1 MVGRSLSA
9 LQRDR
14 RASLAGAGPAAPHLW
29 HHHTQGLAPRVD
41 GAHHQGPRRHSE
53 LRRRRGPSLLLRPCR
68 RSQLDRAV
76 APLHLLRRGRAH
88 LRSNITTP
96 DPTSAHLPYSP
107 LRLYWQVGSMTPS
120 AASHAA
126 LDFAPQPAPQ
136 PIRRASSSSS
146 SLLRRAS
153 NTGMAGLGGM
163 DPADDRTSPSPLV
176 PASAHH
182 PCFHH
187 LPTTPASII
196 GSPSLLY
203 SIPRLTSLP
212 PRSHSLDR
220 SLVQATPWIRRH
232 LALLLAHLQHRPSRH
247 PAKGHPLRA
256 LRIAH
261 VTIPTT
267 RRALRRTSLQPL
279 PRSTAILRSRRPPSC
294 QRAHRCVGRTGGV
307 RIRRLSR
314 EGSAG
319 LSAAANGRV
328 SSASRHAAAHRRRR
342 SECECERGGAAA
354 ARSRACA
361 PAALLS

>member
-203 SIPRLTSLP
+203 SIPSSHIPAPSIPLSGQEPRPSYAVDPPSPRASPRASPTPTLTPPSKRAPAPRPPHRPCHDPHDAPRPPAHQPPTSSKVDHHPPLP
-212 PRSHSLDR
+212 P
-220 SLVQATPWIRRH
+220 P
-232 LALLLAHLQHRPSRH
+232 ALLP
-247 PAKGHPLRA
+247 KG
-256 LRIAH
+256 
-261 VTIPTT
+261 
-267 RRALRRTSLQPL
+267 
-279 PRSTAILRSRRPPSC
+279 PPVC
-294 QRAHRCVGRTGGV
+294 W
-307 RIRRLSR
+307 
-314 EGSAG
+314 
-319 LSAAANGRV
+319 
-328 SSASRHAAAHRRRR
+328 AHRRRAD
-342 SECECERGGAAA
+342 SPGLSGGQC
-354 ARSRACA
+354 RA
-361 PAALLS
+361 